1 LGAIKGLIQTN
12 LKRIIAY
19 SSFINLSFILLAL
32 FYLPVILNNNSF
44 LSRNLNYLIFVDLN
58 NCLNLS
64 LENKIKIAS
73 FTIVLFYLIIYVFL
87 NFLFFSFLMLFQKLS
102 YNLSTKEFKS
112 ISDLTNLDNTNNF
125 LSYYLVTIL
134 LSFIGLPPF
143 CGFFSKY
150 LVLYQ
155 FFIYNFKLTSFIF
168 LFFSIISSFY
178 YFKIIK
184 IIYFSKKKN
193 LNHKYSNLILLNN
206 QKYLINYKTNT
217 FLLNLLILINLVFN
231 FGFPFFFVKFLK

>member
-1 LGAIKGLIQTN
+1 
-12 LKRIIAY
+12 
-19 SSFINLSFILLAL
+19 
-32 FYLPVILNNNSF
+32 
-44 LSRNLNYLIFVDLN
+44 
-58 NCLNLS
+58 
-64 LENKIKIAS
+64 
-73 FTIVLFYLIIYVFL
+73 
-87 NFLFFSFLMLFQKLS
+87 MLFQKLS

-206 QKYLINYKTNT
+206 QKYLINYKTNKL
-217 FLLNLLILINLVFN
+217 LLNLLILINLVFN